1 MRIFLAAGV
10 SCTAAF
16 VSAVDELTDGGVERR
31 RGKPPALG
39 QGRADRHLSRRPR
52 LPRINS
58 SFSAPSYSDCP
69 FVR

>member
-1 MRIFLAAGV
+1 
-10 SCTAAF
+10 
-16 VSAVDELTDGGVERR
+16 
-31 RGKPPALG
+31 
-39 QGRADRHLSRRPR
+39 LSRRPR